1 MPNSL
6 IKSYSER
13 SGKSVSEIEK
23 MWDEAKVAAH
33 KKFKNEDSRFWA
45 YVNTVVR
52 KQLGLKSK
60 LKEHL
65 CALAQAE
72 NNE

>member
-1 MPNSL
+1 MT
-6 IKSYSER
+6 
-13 SGKSVSEIEK
+13 
-23 MWDEAKVAAH
+23 AH
-33 KKFKNEDSRFWA
+33 EKFKNEDSHFWA
-45 YVNTVVR
+45 YVNAVVR

>member
-1 MPNSL
+1 MPSPL

-23 MWDEAKVAAH
+23 IWDEAKVTAH
-33 KKFKNEDSRFWA
+33 EKFKNEDSHFWA
-45 YVNTVVR
+45 YVNAVVR

>member
-1 MPNSL
+1 MPNPL

-13 SGKSVSEIEK
+13 SGISVSEIEK
-23 MWDEAKVAAH
+23 LWDEAKKNAH
-33 KKFKNEDSRFWA
+33 EKFDKEDSHFWA
-45 YVNTVVR
+45 YVNAVVR